1 MLYSSLVAC
10 QIPSDWSDIR
20 ALVWKVADAI
30 DNFEDMQETITDAIG
45 EKLEGVRETVDEK
58 VNLFLKGGNAHESG
72 SAADGPESDVATR
85 EAASAEAASAEIT
98 GHGSRHR
105 LGSRSGAG
113 LRAVKRS
120 VGRSFVKFRIL
131 ISLAQVLDGIGSV
144 FAIPYVI
151 SQGRNPGLPSHI

>member
-1 MLYSSLVAC
+1 M
-10 QIPSDWSDIR
+10 
-20 ALVWKVADAI
+20 WKVADTI

-58 VNLFLKGGNAHESG
+58 VNLILKGGNAHESG

-85 EAASAEAASAEIT
+85 EAASAEAASAEAASAEIT